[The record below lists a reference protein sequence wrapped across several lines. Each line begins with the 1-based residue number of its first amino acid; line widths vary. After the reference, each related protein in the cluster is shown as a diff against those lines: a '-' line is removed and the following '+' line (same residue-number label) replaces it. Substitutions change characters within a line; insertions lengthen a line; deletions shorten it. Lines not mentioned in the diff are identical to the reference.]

1 MIGPF
6 QQIFSSIL
14 DFRRID
20 LYYKILLLK
29 LVTFEFYIK
38 KTVSFWILA
47 LDLTSSTFIPFSH
60 LLSLFQLFH
69 LSIKKFLAMDGAGCE
84 VI

>member
-29 LVTFEFYIK
+29 LVTFDFYIK
-38 KTVSFWILA
+38 KTVPFWILA
-47 LDLTSSTFIPFSH
+47 
-60 LLSLFQLFH
+60 
-69 LSIKKFLAMDGAGCE
+69 
-84 VI
+84 